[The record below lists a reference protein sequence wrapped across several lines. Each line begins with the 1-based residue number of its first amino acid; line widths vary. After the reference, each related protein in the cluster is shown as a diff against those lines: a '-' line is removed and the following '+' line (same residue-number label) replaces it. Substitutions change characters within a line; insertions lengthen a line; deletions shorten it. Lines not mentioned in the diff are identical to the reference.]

1 MSRLAARAFC
11 RGPRRHPGPPLAPRL
26 VPRSPP
32 VGDGGGGRTARRADR
47 RQPLQPDRQP
57 ALAPAAGGNGPVL
70 RGPRDSL
77 DLRRD
82 LPRTHLWGEPA
93 ANAVEYSTRAI
104 SINSFSKYYS
114 MAGWRL
120 GWMVMPEELVRPVE
134 RLAQNFFICPSSVA
148 QAAALAAFEATYQS
162 ALGCAF
168 GASALATA
176 SRSLTTRSF
185 ASSRSSGFAALLTSS
200 RYISNS

>member
-1 MSRLAARAFC
+1 M
-11 RGPRRHPGPPLAPRL
+11 
-26 VPRSPP
+26 VE
-32 VGDGGGGRTARRADR
+32 
-47 RQPLQPDRQP
+47 
-57 ALAPAAGGNGPVL
+57 AAGPLDGPIVASPSNPTGSL
-70 RGPRDSL
+70 LSRQRLEEMARYCEARGIRLISDEIYHGL
-77 DLRRD
+77 
-82 LPRTHLWGEPA
+82 TYGEPA
-93 ANAVEYSTRAI
+93 ASAVEYSTRAI